1 MTNDLEASI
10 VRISKVSRVAIAA
23 VLAVSAVA
31 ALGGPAGAGAAPSG
45 SLTANGSGGVVV
57 EWDGTP
63 ESYIV
68 LILEAGT
75 ACPVGTPSD
84 PYQGPLPGLVGA
96 VPGGFFGPTPIT
108 LEVGSEILG
117 NGVGPSELTAGTY
130 QFCLGEVVTVD
141 DDEGFV
147 PVEELEAELS
157 EPAPPTT
164 AAPTTTTTAEAAVV
178 PAAPRFTG

>member
-1 MTNDLEASI
+1 M

-31 ALGGPAGAGAAPSG
+31 AFGGPAGAGPAPSG

-68 LILEAGT
+68 LILQEGAG
-75 ACPVGTPSD
+75 CPVGTPSD
-84 PYQGPLPGLVGA
+84 PYQGTPPGLVGA

-108 LEVGSEILG
+108 LEVGTEILAG
-117 NGVGPSELTAGTY
+117 GTGELAAGTY
-130 QFCLGEVVTVD
+130 QFCLGEVVNLDSTT
-141 DDEGFV
+141 GFI

-164 AAPTTTTTAEAAVV
+164 AAPTTMTTTEAAAV

>member
-1 MTNDLEASI
+1 M

-31 ALGGPAGAGAAPSG
+31 AFGGPAGAGVAPSG

-68 LILEAGT
+68 LILEEGT

-84 PYQGPLPGLVGA
+84 PFTDPVPGLVGA

-108 LEVGSEILG
+108 LEVGTEILALAG
-117 NGVGPSELTAGTY
+117 GTGELAAGTY
-130 QFCLGEVVTVD
+130 QFCLGAYVMVD
-141 DDEGFV
+141 DDSTGFI
-147 PVEELEAELS
+147 PVEELEAELG

-164 AAPTTTTTAEAAVV
+164 AAPTTTTTTEAAAV

>member
-1 MTNDLEASI
+1 M
-10 VRISKVSRVAIAA
+10 VRISKVSSVAIAA

-31 ALGGPAGAGAAPSG
+31 AFGGPAGAGPAPSG

-68 LILEAGT
+68 LILQEGAE
-75 ACPVGTPSD
+75 CPVGTPSD

-108 LEVGSEILG
+108 LEVGTQILG
-117 NGVGPSELTAGTY
+117 GETGELAAGTY
-130 QFCLGEVVTVD
+130 QFCLGEVVAVD
-141 DDEGFV
+141 GSDGFN
-147 PVEELEAELS
+147 PVEELKAELG

-164 AAPTTTTTAEAAVV
+164 AAPTTTTTEAAAV